1 MGLGCGLL
9 LLGAGWQRGRRPGAG
24 AAKAAAGG
32 GLGQPLN
39 PATGYDPD
47 GAGGEAAA
55 ASPGGPGAP
64 GAAAQAEEAA
74 SLKQRS
80 DNLAIQIA
88 NAKAMDAARDAAAGT
103 ARHSSAH

>member
-9 LLGAGWQRGRRPGAG
+9 LLGAGWQRGRRRGAG

-64 GAAAQAEEAA
+64 GAAARAEEAA

-80 DNLAIQIA
+80 DNLAILIA
-88 NAKAMDAARDAAAGT
+88 NAKAVDAARDAATA

>member
-9 LLGAGWQRGRRPGAG
+9 LLGAGWQRGRRRGAG

-39 PATGYDPD
+39 PATGYDP
-47 GAGGEAAA
+47 GGSEAAA

-64 GAAAQAEEAA
+64 GAAARAEEAA

-88 NAKAMDAARDAAAGT
+88 NAKAVDAARDATAAA
-103 ARHSSAH
+103 ARHSSTH